1 MAGGP
6 NAAVMLCMTCLGK
19 ANRVA
24 EGLEND
30 EYLCEVCGRGFL
42 VDWRRGPPK
51 EPTWPPSA
59 QDLELIE
66 RLRRQRAAGGGADGT
81 T

>member
-19 ANRVA
+19 ANRTA
-24 EGLEND
+24 EGFEND
-30 EYLCEVCGRGFL
+30 QYLCEVCGRGFF
-42 VDWRRGPPK
+42 VDWRRGPPR

-59 QDLELIE
+59 SDLELIE
-66 RLRRQRAAGGGADGT
+66 RLRAQRAAKPPDRAT
-81 T
+81 